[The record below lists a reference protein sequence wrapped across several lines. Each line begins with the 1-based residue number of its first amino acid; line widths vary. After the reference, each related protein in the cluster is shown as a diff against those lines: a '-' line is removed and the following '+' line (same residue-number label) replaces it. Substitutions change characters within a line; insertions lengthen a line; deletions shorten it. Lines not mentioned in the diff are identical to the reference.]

1 MVIQEQLQRLVGE
14 QYPLVVRTAQGVDV
28 DGYFY
33 ALDMDRGRLMVE
45 LKDDPP
51 SLQPDEPLTLFFH
64 RNDQRWAMS
73 TALHHF
79 PRPTSLVLLMPSEV
93 KCADRRQDP
102 RCVLPEEKL
111 TVVARTALY
120 DGLSFQG
127 SLLSLSPG
135 GLSFRVESVE
145 GPSGKMHWRRG
156 LLEPGRAFEAL
167 QVSGLPFGVDCE
179 GRLLWVE
186 EDRIG
191 IRLRG
196 LTNEVRE
203 ALAKYV
209 QSHPVVP
216 PTVLELGEAVDRE
229 VAPPPMEVPDRSQA
243 LLRLKKRGR
252 SIVLAMKSGHLR
264 DALQGILREWGYG
277 RVDAVE
283 NLGQW
288 LELSQTQTVD
298 LVFIDGGLKELH
310 GIELASFLHQARGER
325 SYAIVLAEQLTGT
338 SLGIVAKRAGVT
350 QLLDKPYTLDKS
362 LDILLESVLDLRP
375 LITEEVVATPSARHK
390 RKAVALA
397 MPPGA
402 RRDALQ
408 AFLLGEGFCRVLPAG
423 TVGELIQ
430 TLQSPTLGLVF
441 VEWED
446 TRLSGLEVAAFL
458 AAQQGVTH
466 PQYVLVGDPA
476 RFDEETRALGIAR
489 IVPRSYA
496 LNGKLT
502 DLLLEVMESFE
513 AVG

>member
-1 MVIQEQLQRLVGE
+1 MVVQEQLQRLVGE
-14 QYPLVVRTAQGVDV
+14 QYPLVVRTAQGVDI

-33 ALDMDRGRLMVE
+33 ALDADRGRLMVE

-64 RNDQRWAMS
+64 RNGQRWS
-73 TALHHF
+73 LGTALHHF
-79 PRPTSLVLLMPSEV
+79 PRPTSLVLIMPSEL

-102 RCVLPEEKL
+102 RCTLPEGRI
-111 TVVARTALY
+111 TVTARTALY
-120 DGLSFQG
+120 DGLSFEG
-127 SLLSLSPG
+127 NLLSLSPN

-145 GPSGKMHWRRG
+145 GPAGKLNWRRG
-156 LLEPGRAFEAL
+156 LLEPGRGFEAI
-167 QVSGLPFGVDCE
+167 QISGLPFGIEGE

-196 LTNEVRE
+196 LVNEAKE
-203 ALAKYV
+203 SLAAFV
-209 QSHPVVP
+209 QKHIAVP
-216 PTVLELGEAVDRE
+216 PTTLELGQATFRE
-229 VAPPPMEVPDRSQA
+229 VASAPLEPPDRSQA

-252 SIVLAMKSGHLR
+252 AIVLAMKSGHLR

-277 RVDAVE
+277 RVDAVD
-283 NLGQW
+283 NLAQW
-288 LELSQTQTVD
+288 LELSQNQSVD
-298 LVFIDGGLKELH
+298 LVFIDGGLKELR
-310 GIELASFLHQARGER
+310 GIELASFLHQARGEK
-325 SYAIVLAEQLTGT
+325 SYAIVLAEQLMGT

-350 QLLDKPYTLDKS
+350 QLLDKPYTRDKS
-362 LDILLESVLDLRP
+362 LDIVLESVLDLRP

-397 MPPGA
+397 MPPGS

-430 TLQSPTLGLVF
+430 ALQSPTLGLVF
-441 VEWED
+441 VDWDD
-446 TRLSGLEVAAFL
+446 TRLTGLEVAAFL
-458 AAQQGVTH
+458 AAQHGATH
-466 PQYVLVGDPA
+466 PQFVLVGDPA
-476 RFDEETRALGIAR
+476 RFDDEARALGISR
-489 IVPRSYA
+489 IIPRSYA
-496 LNGKLT
+496 LSGQLT

-513 AVG
+513 AVS